1 MRSAFRKGVGAASRG
16 ESVAAPAAQMKSGDE
31 ARVEAIRKNPDYRR
45 GNKAL
50 AAEMAS
56 IMARL
61 HPGME

>member
-1 MRSAFRKGVGAASRG
+1 
-16 ESVAAPAAQMKSGDE
+16 MKSGDE